1 LDTDVLISG
10 AGMVGATLACAL
22 AAGGLRVVVVE
33 AREVRSF
40 DSKSSYD
47 LRVSAV
53 SPGSDQILQAL
64 EVWDLIQKYRLCP
77 YHQMHVWDAAGEG
90 EIHFDAL
97 DIGEPYLG
105 HIIENHVIQVALHER
120 LHSLKNI
127 SMRCPDAVRSFQA
140 NSNHIEVKLDSGSCL
155 RSKLLVGADG
165 SASRIRSMS
174 GITFQAH
181 SYTQDA
187 VVANVNTEQDHLNTA
202 WQRFLSTGP
211 LALLPLANGQCS
223 VVWSTTREYAEA
235 MVGQTD
241 EDFCEALTQA
251 SDYRLGR
258 VIATSP
264 RAMFPLRGG
273 QASPY
278 VLPRIALVGDAAH
291 SIHPL
296 AGQGVN
302 LGFKDAAALADVL
315 LEAQHDIGSLRVLR
329 RYERA
334 RVGDNI
340 LTMHTMEGFK
350 ALFSNTVTPLVML
363 RSVGLMIA
371 NAVGPIKYSLMR
383 HAMGIAGERPKLV
396 LRRRL

>member
-1 LDTDVLISG
+1 
-10 AGMVGATLACAL
+10 M
-22 AAGGLRVVVVE
+22 VVVE
-33 AREVRSF
+33 ARELRPF
-40 DSKSSYD
+40 DVESRYD

-64 EVWDLIQKYRLCP
+64 EVWELIQKYRHCP
-77 YHQMHVWDAAGEG
+77 YYQMHVWDAASGG
-90 EIHFDAL
+90 EIHFDAI

-105 HIIENHVIQVALHER
+105 HIVENHIIQMALHER
-120 LHSLKNI
+120 LRSLKNI
-127 SMRCPDAVRSFQA
+127 SWHCPDTVRSFQVNA
-140 NSNHIEVKLDSGSCL
+140 NQIEVELESGSCL

-174 GITFQAH
+174 GITFKAH

-187 VVANVNTEQDHLNTA
+187 VVANVSTEQEHFNTA

-235 MVGQTD
+235 MVEQTD

-264 RAMFPLRGG
+264 RAQFPLRGG

-291 SIHPL
+291 CIHPL

-302 LGFKDAAALADVL
+302 LGFKDAATLADIL
-315 LEAQHDIGSLRVLR
+315 LEAKHDIGSLRVLR

-334 RVGDNI
+334 RRGDNI
-340 LTMHTMEGFK
+340 LTMRAMEGFQ

-363 RSVGLMIA
+363 RSAGMMIA
-371 NAVGPIKYSLMR
+371 NAAGPLKYYLMR
-383 HAMGIAGERPKLV
+383 HAMGITGERPRLV
-396 LRRRL
+396 LRRHL

>member
-1 LDTDVLISG
+1 MISG
-10 AGMVGATLACAL
+10 AGMVGTTLACAL

-33 AREVRSF
+33 ARDLRPF
-40 DSKSSYD
+40 DAKSSYD

-64 EVWDLIQKYRLCP
+64 GVWDLMQKDRLCP
-77 YHQMHVWDAAGEG
+77 YHKMHVWDAAGG
-90 EIHFDAL
+90 AEIHFDAV
-97 DIGEPYLG
+97 DIGEPCLG
-105 HIIENHVIQVALHER
+105 HIIENHVIQVALHKR

-127 SMRCPDAVRSFQA
+127 SFCCPDTVRRFQV
-140 NSNHIEVKLDSGSCL
+140 NSNHIEVELDSGACFGC
-155 RSKLLVGADG
+155 KLLVGADG
-165 SASRIRSMS
+165 SASQIRSMS

-187 VVANVNTEQDHLNTA
+187 VVANVITEQDHLKTA

-235 MVGQTD
+235 LLEQTD
-241 EDFCEALTQA
+241 EEFCEALTLA

-258 VIATSP
+258 VLATSP
-264 RAMFPLRGG
+264 RAKFALRGG

-302 LGFKDAAALADVL
+302 LGFKDAASLADVL
-315 LEAQHDIGSLRVLR
+315 LEAKHDIGNIRVLR

-334 RVGDNI
+334 RKGDNI
-340 LTMHTMEGFK
+340 LTMRAMEGFQ
-350 ALFSNTVTPLVML
+350 ALFSNSMTPLVML
-363 RSVGLMIA
+363 RNAGLMIA
-371 NAVGPIKYSLMR
+371 NAAGPLKYTLMR
-383 HAMGIAGERPKLV
+383 HAMGIIGERPKLV
-396 LRRRL
+396 LKRHM